1 MATTIT
7 YESFGPQTTGNP
19 ISKVTGTISQADMSF
34 RNISNP
40 LAPTNDT
47 VTADK
52 IRVHTVTDAEG
63 ATAGIPGGTYEKSSG
78 AVYRRTGA

>member
-7 YESFGPQTTGNP
+7 YESFGPRTTGNT
-19 ISKVTGTISQADMSF
+19 ISKVTGTISQSDMSF
-34 RNISNP
+34 LDISNP
-40 LAPTNDT
+40 LAPTATT

-52 IRVHTVTDAEG
+52 IRVHTVTAAEG

-78 AVYRRTGA
+78 AIYRRTGA